1 MLFLLFHLDNDCF
14 ALEASHV
21 TEVLPLVGIN
31 KMLGSPRGV
40 IGAINYHGTFVPV
53 FDLSEMTLGH
63 RAPSR
68 LSTRIILVRRS
79 NEHGQATSL
88 GLVAER
94 ATETMWCERTDF
106 ASTGIRSEEA
116 PYLGAVAVRPRGL
129 VQLVELDKLLP
140 APLAKLISPQ
150 HAQCP

>member
-1 MLFLLFHLDNDCF
+1 MLFLLFHLDNDCY
-14 ALEASHV
+14 ALDASQIA
-21 TEVLPLVGIN
+21 EVLPLVDIK

-40 IGAINYHGTFVPV
+40 VGTINYHGTFVPV
-53 FDLSEMTLGH
+53 VDLSEIALGH

-68 LSTRIILVRRS
+68 LSTRIILVHRS
-79 NEHGQATSL
+79 NEQGPATFL

-94 ATETMWCERTDF
+94 ATETMWCERADF
-106 ASTGIRSEEA
+106 ASSGIRNDEA
-116 PYLGAVAVRPRGL
+116 PYLGAVIMRPRGL

-140 APLAKLISPQ
+140 SPLAKLISPQ